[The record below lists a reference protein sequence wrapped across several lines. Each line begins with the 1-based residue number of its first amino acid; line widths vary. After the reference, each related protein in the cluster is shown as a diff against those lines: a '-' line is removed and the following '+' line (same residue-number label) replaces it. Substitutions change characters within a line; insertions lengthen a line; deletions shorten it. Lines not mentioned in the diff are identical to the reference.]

1 MSFFILAAPSRTFFI
16 SAAGNDSN
24 DGLTQGTSWATIG
37 KVNAQTQQPGD
48 NYLFNGGDT
57 FSDAT
62 LTPNV
67 SGTQPYPILF
77 SSYGTGQAT
86 ISRSAAVGCSIT
98 DKSSISVTNLIFT
111 GAAGTTQSGVSV
123 SITTTQKNI
132 ILSGLTVSNFA
143 ANGILVSCTGS
154 GDLTNLNIINCTSH
168 DNTKLF
174 ATSGGSAGIYVR
186 GVNGA
191 QVRGTYNLHNV
202 LISGCV
208 SNNNTGILGQTN
220 WTGSGICLFQC
231 DSGTIKNCT
240 AFSNGASSNAAAG
253 GPVGIFLYDDNGVIV
268 RGCESYNNSTASSD
282 GDGYDAD
289 SGCINCIFEYCYSHG
304 NVGNGFQVFAF
315 TDTVNVTGNTGTI
328 IRFCVSEGDGQG
340 TGSRI
345 GGISFDVG
353 SGTLTNP
360 QVYCNTVYGAAGS
373 AADGCIAIVGA
384 VTGGFVANNIF
395 YSPGNNPIVSK
406 DNGGAITT
414 TFTGNDYFSTG
425 TFAISW
431 LGVSYPSL
439 AAWQTATGQ
448 EQISGAN
455 VSVLSDPTLLAP
467 GSGGTISPA
476 NLNTLN
482 AYQLNPGSPMINKG
496 INLVSQYSI
505 DVGTQDFYGNSI
517 TATSLPIGCTNSTNT
532 TLTPAQT
539 FIARTG
545 TINYKHRAAYSDLIN
560 GLIADAVWPKLDLL
574 YVFATQSST
583 AALLNLVSTNYTPLV
598 NGAPA
603 FVTDRGYTGTDSS
616 ASVFLNTQ
624 FNPTTAVSPN
634 FVQDAAHIS
643 AWVETNITSG
653 ASGGC
658 VIGSTGAAG
667 VAPFTQIFPKY
678 STGVSFY
685 GINSSPASA
694 GITNASS
701 IGHYIG
707 VRTGANAVFGY
718 KDAVDQSL
726 ANTTSAPPINQNFFV
741 LAANAGGVGR
751 VGSAA
756 QVSSV
761 SLGGPL
767 TPTDVTNYHTRLR
780 TYMTAVGAP

>member
-37 KVNAQTQQPGD
+37 KVNANTQQPGD

-67 SGTQPYPILF
+67 SGTQRYPILF

-98 DKSSISVTNLIFT
+98 DLSSISVTNLIFT
-111 GAAGTTQSGVSV
+111 GASGTTQSGVSV

-154 GDLTNLNIINCTSH
+154 GDLTNLSIINCTSH

-174 ATSGGSAGIYVR
+174 TTSGGSAGIYVR
-186 GVNGA
+186 GVTGA
-191 QVRGTYNLHNV
+191 QVSGVYTVHNV
-202 LISGCV
+202 LIKGCI
-208 SNNNTGILGQTN
+208 SHDNPGIVGAGN
-220 WTGSGICLFQC
+220 WTGSGICLFEC
-231 DSGTIKNCT
+231 DSGTIQNCT
-240 AFSNGASSNAAAG
+240 AYNNGGSSNSAG
-253 GPVGIFLYDDNGVIV
+253 GAVGIFLFDDNGVIV
-268 RGCESYNNSTASSD
+268 KGCESYNNKTSSGAD

-289 SGCINCIFEYCYSHG
+289 GGCINCIFEYCYSHG
-304 NVGNGFQVFAF
+304 NAGNGFQIFAYS
-315 TDTVNVTGNTGTI
+315 DTVNVTGNFGTI
-328 IRFCVSEGDGQG
+328 VRYCVSEGDGFNSVAHQ
-340 TGSRI
+340 
-345 GGISFDVG
+345 GGIGFQSA
-353 SGTLTNP
+353 SGTLSNP
-360 QVYCNTVYGAAGS
+360 QIYSNTIFGASTTGTGGCLAINGS
-373 AADGCIAIVGA
+373 L
-384 VTGGFVANNIF
+384 TGGFIANNIF
-395 YSPGNNPIVSK
+395 YANSIACVVKDSTVSTI
-406 DNGGAITT
+406 A
-414 TFTGNDYFSTG
+414 FTGNNYFSNG
-425 TFAISW
+425 TFSIQWAGTTYTTFASW
-431 LGVSYPSL
+431 QS
-439 AAWQTATGQ
+439 ATNQ
-448 EQISGAN
+448 EQISGVN
-455 VSVLSDPTLLAP
+455 VGLLSDPSLLAP
-467 GSGGTISPA
+467 GAGGTIFPA
-476 NLNTLN
+476 SLATLN
-482 AYQLNPGSPMINKG
+482 AYQLNPGSPMINAG
-496 INLVSQYSI
+496 INLTTQYSI
-505 DVGTQDFYGNSI
+505 NPGTQDFYGNAIS
-517 TATSLPIGCTNSTNT
+517 ASSLSVGCTNTTNT
-532 TLTPAQT
+532 GLTPAQA

-545 TINYKHRAAYSDLIN
+545 VINYKHRAAYSDLIN

-574 YVFATQSST
+574 YVFATQSSA

-598 NGAPA
+598 NGSPA
-603 FVTDRGYTGTDSS
+603 FVADRGYTGADAS